1 MLKEKKQM
9 IKNHFFFLFCKAVEK
24 KNYNFVY
31 KFGIIAGI

>member
-9 IKNHFFFLFCKAVEK
+9 IKNHFFFLFCKAEK
-24 KNYNFVY
+24 KNCNFVY